1 MSERKVRI
9 LIVENDPR
17 FLKMLRRLL
26 SLRFN
31 NLDIYSAQSP
41 EEALDITNKDY
52 FHLVI
57 IDKRLEM
64 DTDNSDVSGIDLIPN
79 LSKINPSLK
88 FIMLTNW
95 PTYQDVR
102 SIFPERTKYNEE
114 ILLDYLS
121 KEDDS
126 EDEWCNKI
134 KLAIDTRLNINFGL
148 EINMLGFK
156 WNEMDKLLVHTTLHG
171 KRIKGSDKEIISNLS
186 VELKDLFSRIYC
198 KESKI
203 TVTPVGTKGHSGTCV
218 VKVHRV
224 GLLTEIFKF
233 GEREKIEIEYDNY
246 INYVDGVI
254 PNRTRTDLTK
264 FARLKNLGAI
274 AYSFI
279 GANLDKIQDFSTFF
293 YENGSRNIKL
303 FLKNFFTDNCKIW
316 YDVAQYEIPIDLKEL
331 YCQYLNLSLPNL
343 LERIKTRLK
352 QYSNQTSI
360 YLREIGANIQNPILA
375 FTNTYLDPLNVKL
388 CVTHGDLN
396 PGNIMVE
403 DKRGWLI
410 DFYRTGKAHALRDFI
425 KLETSVML
433 TM

>member
-134 KLAIDTRLNINFGL
+134 KLAIDT
-148 EINMLGFK
+148 
-156 WNEMDKLLVHTTLHG
+156 
-171 KRIKGSDKEIISNLS
+171 
-186 VELKDLFSRIYC
+186 
-198 KESKI
+198 
-203 TVTPVGTKGHSGTCV
+203 
-218 VKVHRV
+218 
-224 GLLTEIFKF
+224 
-233 GEREKIEIEYDNY
+233 
-246 INYVDGVI
+246 
-254 PNRTRTDLTK
+254 
-264 FARLKNLGAI
+264 
-274 AYSFI
+274 
-279 GANLDKIQDFSTFF
+279 
-293 YENGSRNIKL
+293 
-303 FLKNFFTDNCKIW
+303 
-316 YDVAQYEIPIDLKEL
+316 
-331 YCQYLNLSLPNL
+331 
-343 LERIKTRLK
+343 
-352 QYSNQTSI
+352 
-360 YLREIGANIQNPILA
+360 
-375 FTNTYLDPLNVKL
+375 
-388 CVTHGDLN
+388 
-396 PGNIMVE
+396 
-403 DKRGWLI
+403 
-410 DFYRTGKAHALRDFI
+410 
-425 KLETSVML
+425 SVMSSL
-433 TM
+433 T